1 MMMPLVSIIIPCYNT
16 GHYLADAIE
25 SCLRQTHQDI
35 EIIVVNDGSTDNT
48 QEVAEQY
55 AQVRHIYR
63 ENGGLAAAR
72 NTGIAQAK
80 GDFLQFLDADD
91 ILLPE
96 KISRCLAVFDKHP
109 DTDIVYTDF
118 ELRAEDMQSILSNP
132 DTRPKPEGAGRRD
145 VLRKLIN
152 ETATFWV
159 PHCVLVKTGV
169 IRAVGCFEEGCLG
182 VEDWNCWI
190 KLAAADAR
198 FRYLNEKLVWYR
210 YTAGSLS
217 KREILVA
224 DSRLKAAQ
232 LLRKIDLPDD
242 IDLEEKIAGRHHAY
256 AMVLWKHDQRGAAR
270 EQFRQ
275 AIAVHPAHHLARYM
289 LLYMT
294 YFLTSAQVES
304 LLGVIGRA

>member
-1 MMMPLVSIIIPCYNT
+1 MSHVSIIIPCYNT

-48 QEVAEQY
+48 QEVAERY
-55 AQVRHIYR
+55 PVRHIYR

-72 NTGIAQAK
+72 NTGIEHAK
-80 GDFLQFLDADD
+80 GEFLQFLDADD

-96 KISRCLAVFDKHP
+96 KISRCLAVFEQYP

-118 ELRAEDMQSILSNP
+118 ELRAEDMQSALPNL
-132 DTRPKPEGAGRRD
+132 DTRPKPEGAGKRD

-159 PHCVLVKTGV
+159 PHCVLVKTEV

-190 KLAAADAR
+190 KLAASDAN
-198 FRYLNEKLVWYR
+198 FQYLNEKLVWYR
-210 YTAGSLS
+210 HTAGSLS

-224 DSRLKAAQ
+224 DSRLKACQ
-232 LLRKIDLPDD
+232 LLRKIDLPED

-256 AMVLWKHDQRGAAR
+256 AMVLWKHEQRRTAR

-275 AIAVHPAHHLARYM
+275 AVTTHPAHHLSRYT
-289 LLYMT
+289 LLYMS
-294 YFLTSAQVES
+294 YFLTSKQAES
-304 LLGVIGRA
+304 ILGVMGHA